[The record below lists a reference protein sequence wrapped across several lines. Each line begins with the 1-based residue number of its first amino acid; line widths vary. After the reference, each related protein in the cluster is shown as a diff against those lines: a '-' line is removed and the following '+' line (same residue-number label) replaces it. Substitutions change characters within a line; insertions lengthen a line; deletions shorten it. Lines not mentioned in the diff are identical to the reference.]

1 MTINLT
7 IPKTKNSTELKPR
20 ISVIG
25 VGGAGGNAVNNMI
38 QMGLEGVEFIVANSD
53 AQALAHSAAER
64 KIQMGAEVTKGLGAG
79 SNPDIGHAAAEE
91 SLDEILTHLHDVNM
105 VFVTAGLGGGTGT
118 GASPVIAKMAREHGI
133 LTVGV
138 VTKPFQFEGANRM
151 NIAEAGL
158 EELQQY
164 VDTLLIIPN
173 QNLFRV
179 ANENTTFADAF
190 KMADDVL
197 YSGVRGVTDLM
208 VMPGLINLDFA
219 DIRSVMSEM
228 GKAMMGTGEAEGER
242 RAIDAAEAAIANPL
256 LDDTSMSGAKG
267 VLINITAGKDITL
280 FEVDEAAN
288 RIRDEVEEN
297 ANIIFGSTF
306 EESLEGSIRV
316 SVVATGIEAVAGV
329 RAKPILHKVTDM
341 SEEPASI
348 SAPVGAIGALE
359 QPATQQLIE
368 LENTEEKAV
377 VLPGKK
383 GNEPNLSAQNE
394 LIECHDE
401 PKKETTETT
410 KQTETVC
417 GTSTDEVFIPAP
429 PVEGELGLK
438 PSANPFA
445 VADMINAGVE
455 KTQNKAPKKKG
466 ISLIERVTRVALGDR
481 RSVSK
486 NQISRIEPEI
496 KEHSEDTSVQVL
508 DQLNGEP
515 EKRLKDEPSVS
526 KPENETPIEKELDEI
541 GKDLEQIFDTTSK
554 FEPKTLSEQAKVR
567 VVEQKQE
574 PEGELEHEEPTLL
587 KRVNAND
594 GLSVDEEDADLL
606 EIPAFLRRQ
615 AN

>member
-1 MTINLT
+1 
-7 IPKTKNSTELKPR
+7 
-20 ISVIG
+20 
-25 VGGAGGNAVNNMI
+25 
-38 QMGLEGVEFIVANSD
+38 
-53 AQALAHSAAER
+53 
-64 KIQMGAEVTKGLGAG
+64 
-79 SNPDIGHAAAEE
+79 
-91 SLDEILTHLHDVNM
+91 
-105 VFVTAGLGGGTGT
+105 
-118 GASPVIAKMAREHGI
+118 
-133 LTVGV
+133 
-138 VTKPFQFEGANRM
+138 
-151 NIAEAGL
+151 
-158 EELQQY
+158 
-164 VDTLLIIPN
+164 
-173 QNLFRV
+173 
-179 ANENTTFADAF
+179 
-190 KMADDVL
+190 MADDVL

-288 RIRDEVEEN
+288 RIRDEVEES

-329 RAKPILHKVTDM
+329 RTKPILHKVTGM

-348 SAPVGAIGALE
+348 SAPVGVIGALE

-383 GNEPNLSAQNE
+383 GNEPNLSTQNE
-394 LIECHDE
+394 LIEYHDE

-410 KQTETVC
+410 ETTEQTETVC
-417 GTSTDEVFIPAP
+417 GTSTDGVFIPAP

-438 PSANPFA
+438 SSANPFA

-466 ISLIERVTRVALGDR
+466 ISLIERVTRVTLGDR
-481 RSVSK
+481 RSASK

-496 KEHSEDTSVQVL
+496 KEHSEKTSVQVL
-508 DQLNGEP
+508 NQLNGEP
-515 EKRLKDEPSVS
+515 EKRLKDEPSTS
-526 KPENETPIEKELDEI
+526 KPEKETPIEKELGEI

-554 FEPKTLSEQAKVR
+554 FEPKTLSEQAEAG

-574 PEGELEHEEPTLL
+574 SESELEHEVPTLL

-594 GLSVDEEDADLL
+594 GLSVNEEDADLL

>member
-118 GASPVIAKMAREHGI
+118 GASPVIARMAQEHGI

-219 DIRSVMSEM
+219 DIRSVMSEI
-228 GKAMMGTGEAEGER
+228 GNAMMGSVDAEVER

-329 RAKPILHKVTDM
+329 RATPILHKVTDM

-348 SAPVGAIGALE
+348 SAPVGAIGASE

-368 LENTEEKAV
+368 LENTEETAV
-377 VLPGKK
+377 ILAGKK
-383 GNEPNLSAQNE
+383 GNEPNLSAQND
-394 LIECHDE
+394 LIEYHD
-401 PKKETTETT
+401 
-410 KQTETVC
+410 
-417 GTSTDEVFIPAP
+417 
-429 PVEGELGLK
+429 
-438 PSANPFA
+438 
-445 VADMINAGVE
+445 
-455 KTQNKAPKKKG
+455 
-466 ISLIERVTRVALGDR
+466 
-481 RSVSK
+481 
-486 NQISRIEPEI
+486 
-496 KEHSEDTSVQVL
+496 
-508 DQLNGEP
+508 
-515 EKRLKDEPSVS
+515 
-526 KPENETPIEKELDEI
+526 
-541 GKDLEQIFDTTSK
+541 
-554 FEPKTLSEQAKVR
+554 
-567 VVEQKQE
+567 
-574 PEGELEHEEPTLL
+574 
-587 KRVNAND
+587 
-594 GLSVDEEDADLL
+594 
-606 EIPAFLRRQ
+606 
-615 AN
+615 

>member
-1 MTINLT
+1 MTINISLPEAGPNLSPT
-7 IPKTKNSTELKPR
+7 IT
-20 ISVIG
+20 VMG

-38 QMGLEGVEFIVANSD
+38 RSNLEGVDFLIANTD
-53 AQALAHSAAER
+53 AQALQISNCKK
-64 KIQMGAEVTKGLGAG
+64 KIQLGIQSTRGLGAG
-79 SNPDIGHAAAEE
+79 MRPDIGRQAAEE
-91 SLDEILTHLHDVNM
+91 TLNEVSEMLDGSHMLFIA
-105 VFVTAGLGGGTGT
+105 AGMGGGTGT
-118 GASPVIAKMAREHGI
+118 GATPVIAKLAREKGI

-138 VTKPFQFEGANRM
+138 VTKPFHFEGSQRM
-151 NIAEAGL
+151 KLADIGL

-359 QPATQQLIE
+359 QSATQQLIE

-394 LIECHDE
+394 LIEYHDE

-438 PSANPFA
+438 SSANPFA

-466 ISLIERVTRVALGDR
+466 ISLIERVTRVTLGDR
-481 RSVSK
+481 RSASK

-496 KEHSEDTSVQVL
+496 KEHSENTSVQVL
-508 DQLNGEP
+508 NQLNGEP

-554 FEPKTLSEQAKVR
+554 FEPKTLSEQAKAR

-574 PEGELEHEEPTLL
+574 PEGELEHEAPTLL

>member
-7 IPKTKNSTELKPR
+7 VPKITKSTELKPR

-53 AQALAHSAAER
+53 AQALAHSAADR
-64 KIQMGAEVTKGLGAG
+64 KIQMGTEVTNGLGAG
-79 SNPDIGHAAAEE
+79 ANPDIGQAAAEE

-118 GASPVIAKMAREHGI
+118 GASPVIARMAREHGI

-138 VTKPFQFEGANRM
+138 VTKPFQFEGVNRM

-158 EELQQY
+158 VELQQY

-288 RIRDEVEEN
+288 RIREEVEEN

-316 SVVATGIEAVAGV
+316 SVVATGIEAAAGV
-329 RAKPILHKVTDM
+329 RAKPIPHKITDVNEEPALIPTTVGAIGD
-341 SEEPASI
+341 SEEPA
-348 SAPVGAIGALE
+348 A
-359 QPATQQLIE
+359 QQLIE
-368 LENTEEKAV
+368 PENLEENIIAQA
-377 VLPGKK
+377 GQK
-383 GNEPNLSAQNE
+383 GDEPNLPAQND
-394 LIECHDE
+394 LIEYLNE
-401 PKKETTETT
+401 PEKQTSETT
-410 KQTETVC
+410 KQDETGS
-417 GTSTDEVFIPAP
+417 GTTPDEVFIPAP
-429 PVEGELGLK
+429 PVEGEPGIK
-438 PSANPFA
+438 TSANPFA
-445 VADMINAGVE
+445 VADMINPGVE
-455 KTQNKAPKKKG
+455 KAKNKDIKKKG
-466 ISLIERVTRVALGDR
+466 ISLIERVTRVTLGDR
-481 RSVSK
+481 KSARK

-496 KEHSEDTSVQVL
+496 KEHSENTGVQVL
-508 DQLNGEP
+508 DQLSGEL
-515 EKRLKDEPSVS
+515 EKRQKDEPSVS
-526 KPENETPIEKELDEI
+526 KPENETPIEKDLDEI

-554 FEPKTLSEQAKVR
+554 FEPKTLSEQAKAR
-567 VVEQKQE
+567 DVEQKQE
-574 PEGELEHEEPTLL
+574 PEGELEHEAPTLL
-587 KRVNAND
+587 KRVNTND
-594 GLSVDEEDADLL
+594 GLSVDEADADLL